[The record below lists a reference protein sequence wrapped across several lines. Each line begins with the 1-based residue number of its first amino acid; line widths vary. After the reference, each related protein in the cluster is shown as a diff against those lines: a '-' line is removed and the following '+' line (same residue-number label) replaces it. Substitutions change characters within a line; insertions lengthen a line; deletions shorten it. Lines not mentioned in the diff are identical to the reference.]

1 MLYTNVKMN
10 HKTTIALVAI
20 AAIAAT
26 LLAASTI
33 ATVASDKF
41 AFAHKKHN
49 KADSKFT
56 LYHKKGSMGTKDN
69 GISQVPYKQ
78 IIICITTGQ
87 NSPNACTNTLNIRNP
102 GDLVGKSPITSSPT
116 NPAEAPTKE
125 STTNLGG
132 SYPAAANMK
141 SSNTNPVED
150 PMNTWQSTSVEF
162 PFG

>member
-1 MLYTNVKMN
+1 MN
-10 HKTTIALVAI
+10 HRTTTALVAI

-33 ATVASDKF
+33 GTLGSDKF

-49 KADSKFT
+49 KADSESI
-56 LYHKKGSMGTKDN
+56 YHKKGSMGTKDN

-87 NSPNACTNTLNIRNP
+87 NSPIHSDACTNTLNIRNP

-116 NPAEAPTKE
+116 NPAEAPIKE
-125 STTNLGG
+125 STANLGG
-132 SYPAAANMK
+132 SYPAAASNMK
-141 SSNTNPVED
+141 SSNTNPAED